1 METSSWPTAPTP
13 LPEPEPERT
22 PPSSTPPADKPPR
35 TKSAARPFVWLA
47 AAAVLGGGVAL
58 GGAAAVGALDTDG
71 STTVVEQTSAAP
83 STVPAVAGKGLTVN
97 EIYKR
102 MGPGVVQITS
112 TIGASTSTDGQFQ
125 ESTQALGSG
134 FVLDKEGHIVT
145 NYHVIDGATSIEVR
159 FSNDDTLKATLVGSD
174 PSTDVALL
182 KVEANADALTPLS
195 LADSTRVEAGDP
207 VVAIGNPFGLERTVT
222 TGIVSALQRAVKAP
236 NGYSIDH
243 VIQTDAAINHGN
255 SGGPLLNTLG
265 AVIGINSQI
274 ETGGSGDG
282 NVGIGFAVPS
292 NTVKSVIDQLLASG
306 KVDHALLGVSA
317 IAVTSDIA
325 KSFNLPVTKGLVIQ
339 TVNEGSG
346 AAGAGLKA
354 GSEQAVIAGESFR
367 MGGDVIVSADGKSVE
382 TIDDLRDV
390 VASHKPGDKIEL
402 EIYRGGEKK
411 TVTVTLGRQPT
422 SPSQ

>member
-1 METSSWPTAPTP
+1 M
-13 LPEPEPERT
+13 
-22 PPSSTPPADKPPR
+22 
-35 TKSAARPFVWLA
+35 
-47 AAAVLGGGVAL
+47 LGGGVAL
-58 GGAAAVGALDTDG
+58 GGAAAVGALDTGG

-102 MGPGVVQITS
+102 MGPGVVQITT

-125 ESTQALGSG
+125 QSSQALGSG

-182 KVEANADALTPLS
+182 KVDASPDALTPLS
-195 LADSTRVEAGDP
+195 LADSTQVEVGDP

-306 KVDHALLGVSA
+306 KVDHAFLGVSA

-325 KSFNLPVTKGLVIQ
+325 KSFNLPVSKGLVIQ
-339 TVNEGSG
+339 TVNEGLRRSG
-346 AAGAGLKA
+346 RRA
-354 GSEQAVIAGESFR
+354 Q
-367 MGGDVIVSADGKSVE
+367 
-382 TIDDLRDV
+382 
-390 VASHKPGDKIEL
+390 
-402 EIYRGGEKK
+402 
-411 TVTVTLGRQPT
+411 GRQP
-422 SPSQ
+422 SRP

>member
-13 LPEPEPERT
+13 LPPAEPERKPPSNEPERT
-22 PPSSTPPADKPPR
+22 
-35 TKSAARPFVWLA
+35 KSASRPFALLA

-58 GGAAAVGALDTDG
+58 GGAAAVGALDTG
-71 STTVVEQTSAAP
+71 SATTVVEQQSSAAP
-83 STVPAVAGKGLTVN
+83 STVPTASGRGLTVN

-102 MGPGVVQITS
+102 SGPGVVQVTT
-112 TIGASTSTDGQFQ
+112 TIGASSSNGQ
-125 ESTQALGSG
+125 SSQALGSG
-134 FVLDKEGHIVT
+134 FVLDKEGNIVT
-145 NYHVIDGATSIEVR
+145 NYHVVEGATSIEVR

-182 KVEANADALTPLS
+182 KVDATPDALTPLS
-195 LADSTRVEAGDP
+195 LADSTQVEVGDP

-255 SGGPLLNTLG
+255 SGGPLLNASG

-292 NTVKSVIDQLLASG
+292 NTVKSVVDQLLASG
-306 KVDHALLGVSA
+306 KVDHAYLGVSA
-317 IAVTSDIA
+317 IAVTPDIA
-325 KSFNLPVTKGLVIQ
+325 KSFDLPVTKGLVIQ
-339 TVNEGSG
+339 TVSPGSG
-346 AAGAGLKA
+346 AEGAGLKV
-354 GSEQAVIAGESFR
+354 GTEQAVIAGESFR
-367 MGGDVIVSADGKSVE
+367 MGGDVVVSADGTSVS
-382 TIDDLRDV
+382 TIDELRDV
-390 VASHKPGDKIEL
+390 IAAHKPGDKIEL
-402 EIYRGGEKK
+402 EIYRGGASK

>member
-13 LPEPEPERT
+13 MPPAEPEPT
-22 PPSSTPPADKPPR
+22 PPSNEPPR
-35 TKSAARPFVWLA
+35 AKSTSRPFALLA

-58 GGAAAVGALDTDG
+58 GGAAAVGALDTG
-71 STTVVEQTSAAP
+71 SSTTVVEQQSSAAP
-83 STVPAVAGKGLTVN
+83 STVPAASGPGLTVN

-102 MGPGVVQITS
+102 MGPGVVQITT
-112 TIGASTSTDGQFQ
+112 TIGASTSSDGQFQ
-125 ESTQALGSG
+125 QSSQALGSG
-134 FVLDKEGHIVT
+134 FVLDKEGHVVT

-182 KVEANADALTPLS
+182 KVDASPDALTPLS
-195 LADSTRVEAGDP
+195 LADSTQVEVGDP

-255 SGGPLLNTLG
+255 SGGPLLNAHG

-292 NTVKSVIDQLLASG
+292 NTVKSVINQLLASG
-306 KVDHALLGVSA
+306 KVDHAYLGVSA
-317 IAVTSDIA
+317 IAITPDIA

-339 TVNEGSG
+339 TVGAGSG
-346 AAGAGLKA
+346 AEGAGLKV
-354 GSEQAVIAGESFR
+354 GTQQAVIAGESFR
-367 MGGDVIVSADGKSVE
+367 MGGDVIVSADGKSVA
-382 TIDDLRDV
+382 TIDELRDV

-402 EIYRGGEKK
+402 EVYRGGEKK

-422 SPSQ
+422 SPSR

>member
-1 METSSWPTAPTP
+1 
-13 LPEPEPERT
+13 
-22 PPSSTPPADKPPR
+22 
-35 TKSAARPFVWLA
+35 
-47 AAAVLGGGVAL
+47 
-58 GGAAAVGALDTDG
+58 
-71 STTVVEQTSAAP
+71 
-83 STVPAVAGKGLTVN
+83 
-97 EIYKR
+97 

-125 ESTQALGSG
+125 QSSQALGSG

-182 KVEANADALTPLS
+182 KVDASADALTPLS
-195 LADSTRVEAGDP
+195 LADSTRVEVGDP
-207 VVAIGNPFGLERTVT
+207 VVAIGTPFGLERTVT

-306 KVDHALLGVSA
+306 KVDHAYLGVSA
-317 IAVTSDIA
+317 IAITPDIA
-325 KSFNLPVTKGLVIQ
+325 KSFNLPVSEGLVIQ
-339 TVNEGSG
+339 TVGEGSG
-346 AAGAGLKA
+346 AAGAGLKV
-354 GSEQAVIAGESFR
+354 GTKQAVIAGESFR
-367 MGGDVIVSADGKSVE
+367 MGGDVIVSADGKSVG
-382 TIDDLRDV
+382 TIDELRDV

>member
-1 METSSWPTAPTP
+1 V
-13 LPEPEPERT
+13 L
-22 PPSSTPPADKPPR
+22 
-35 TKSAARPFVWLA
+35 LA

-125 ESTQALGSG
+125 ESSQALGSG

-195 LADSTRVEAGDP
+195 LADSTRVEVGDP

-306 KVDHALLGVSA
+306 KVDHAYLGVSA
-317 IAVTSDIA
+317 IAITPDIA
-325 KSFNLPVTKGLVIQ
+325 KSFNLPVSEGLVIQ
-339 TVNEGSG
+339 TVGDGSG
-346 AAGAGLKA
+346 AAGAGLKV
-354 GSEQAVIAGESFR
+354 GTEQAVIAGESFR
-367 MGGDVIVSADGKSVE
+367 MGGDVIVSADGKSVG
-382 TIDDLRDV
+382 TIDELRDV

>member
-1 METSSWPTAPTP
+1 METSRWPTAPTP
-13 LPEPEPERT
+13 LPPAEPERT
-22 PPSSTPPADKPPR
+22 PPSNEPPR
-35 TKSAARPFVWLA
+35 RKSGSRPFALLA

-58 GGAAAVGALDTDG
+58 GGAALVGALDTG
-71 STTVVEQTSAAP
+71 SSTTVVEQPASSAAP
-83 STVPAVAGKGLTVN
+83 SPVPAVSGRGLTVN

-102 MGPGVVQITS
+102 MGPGVVQITT
-112 TIGASTSTDGQFQ
+112 TIGASTSSDGQFQ
-125 ESTQALGSG
+125 QSSQALGSG

-182 KVEANADALTPLS
+182 KVDASPDALTPLS
-195 LADSTRVEAGDP
+195 LADSTQVEVGDP

-255 SGGPLLNTLG
+255 SGGPLLNARG

-306 KVDHALLGVSA
+306 KVDHAYLGISA
-317 IAVTSDIA
+317 IAITPDIA

-339 TVNEGSG
+339 TVGVGSG
-346 AAGAGLKA
+346 AEG
-354 GSEQAVIAGESFR
+354 
-367 MGGDVIVSADGKSVE
+367 
-382 TIDDLRDV
+382 
-390 VASHKPGDKIEL
+390 
-402 EIYRGGEKK
+402 
-411 TVTVTLGRQPT
+411 
-422 SPSQ
+422 

>member
-22 PPSSTPPADKPPR
+22 PPSTSPPAQKPPR
-35 TKSAARPFVWLA
+35 TKSAARPFVLLA

-125 ESTQALGSG
+125 ESSQALGSG

-195 LADSTRVEAGDP
+195 LADSTRVEVGDP

-306 KVDHALLGVSA
+306 KVDHAYLGVSA
-317 IAVTSDIA
+317 IAITPDIA
-325 KSFNLPVTKGLVIQ
+325 KSFNLPVSEGLVIQ
-339 TVNEGSG
+339 TVGDGSG
-346 AAGAGLKA
+346 AAGAGLKV
-354 GSEQAVIAGESFR
+354 GTEQAVIAGESFR
-367 MGGDVIVSADGKSVE
+367 MGGDVIVSADGKSVG
-382 TIDDLRDV
+382 TIDELRDV

>member
-1 METSSWPTAPTP
+1 M
-13 LPEPEPERT
+13 L
-22 PPSSTPPADKPPR
+22 
-35 TKSAARPFVWLA
+35 LA

-58 GGAAAVGALDTDG
+58 GGAAAVGALDTG
-71 STTVVEQTSAAP
+71 SSTTVVEQQSSAAP
-83 STVPAVAGKGLTVN
+83 STVPAASGTGLTVN

-102 MGPGVVQITS
+102 MGPGVVQITT
-112 TIGASTSTDGQFQ
+112 TIGASTSSDGQFQ
-125 ESTQALGSG
+125 QSSQALGSG

-182 KVEANADALTPLS
+182 KVDASPDALTPLS
-195 LADSTRVEAGDP
+195 LADSTQVEVGDP

-255 SGGPLLNTLG
+255 SGGPLLNTRG

-306 KVDHALLGVSA
+306 KVDHAYLGVSA
-317 IAVTSDIA
+317 IAITPDIA

-339 TVNEGSG
+339 TVERRLGCRG
-346 AAGAGLKA
+346 RRAQGGHRAG
-354 GSEQAVIAGESFR
+354 
-367 MGGDVIVSADGKSVE
+367 
-382 TIDDLRDV
+382 RD
-390 VASHKPGDKIEL
+390 
-402 EIYRGGEKK
+402 R
-411 TVTVTLGRQPT
+411 R
-422 SPSQ
+422 

>member
-125 ESTQALGSG
+125 ESSQALGSG

-195 LADSTRVEAGDP
+195 LADSTRVEVGDP

-306 KVDHALLGVSA
+306 KVDHAYLGVSA
-317 IAVTSDIA
+317 IAITPDIA
-325 KSFNLPVTKGLVIQ
+325 KSFNLPVSEGLVIQ
-339 TVNEGSG
+339 TVGDGSG
-346 AAGAGLKA
+346 AAGAGLKV
-354 GSEQAVIAGESFR
+354 GTEQAVIAGESFR
-367 MGGDVIVSADGKSVE
+367 MGGDVIVSADGKSVG
-382 TIDDLRDV
+382 TIDELRDV